1 MNGEEEF
8 FDAVTEADQSVAG
21 VMRVDTGRSNG
32 IGKVGERPPQENGI
46 RKHRTSLPAPMFTR
60 SDFSVWSILK
70 KCIGL
75 ELSKITMPIVFN
87 EPLSF
92 LQRITE
98 YMEHVFL
105 IHRASCQPQAL
116 ERMQFCNLKTCDKRE
131 TEVTRSASWHR
142 GAACL
147 WPLAH
152 HHVRCSQ
159 CVAAFAV
166 SAVASQWER
175 TGKPFNPLLG
185 ETYELIREDLGFR
198 FISEQVSHHP
208 PVSAFYS
215 EGLNQDFLFH
225 GSIYPKLKFWGK
237 SVEAEPRGT
246 ITLELLKHNE
256 AYTWTN
262 PTCCVHNVII
272 GKLWIEQYGTVEIVN
287 HRTGDKC
294 VLHFKPCG
302 LFGKELHKV
311 EGHIQDKN
319 KKKLF
324 MIYGKWTEC
333 LWGIDPAAYESF
345 KKRERRGDQLSKAQ
359 PDNGS
364 QKADGDV
371 LDSVPEVQ
379 ETVQVIPGSKL
390 LWRVNTRPPNSAQM
404 YNFTSFTV
412 SLNELQSGMEKTLAP
427 TDCRLR
433 PDIRGMENGDM
444 GSAARP
450 CVVGAHG
457 LPLPEAL
464 LVSGHHPTLAPES
477 GLQMMTF
484 LASGTFVSDLA
495 SQEKERLE
503 EKQREARRERAK
515 QEAEWQTRWFHQ
527 GSNPH
532 TGTPDWLYTG
542 GYFERNFSRCPDIY

>member
-8 FDAVTEADQSVAG
+8 FDAVTGFDSDNSSGEFSEANPRASG
-21 VMRVDTGRSNG
+21 VVHVDTSKSNRL
-32 IGKVGERPPQENGI
+32 GKAGERPPQENGV
-46 RKHRTSLPAPMFTR
+46 RKHRTALPAPMFTR

-75 ELSKITMPIVFN
+75 ELSKITMPIAFN

-98 YMEHVFL
+98 YMEHVYL
-105 IHRASCQPQAL
+105 IHKASCQAQPL
-116 ERMQFCNLKTCDKRE
+116 ERMQ
-131 TEVTRSASWHR
+131 S
-142 GAACL
+142 
-147 WPLAH
+147 
-152 HHVRCSQ
+152 
-159 CVAAFAV
+159 VAAFAV

-185 ETYELIREDLGFR
+185 ETYELVREDLGFR

-208 PVSAFYS
+208 PISAFYS
-215 EGLNQDFLFH
+215 EGLHRDFLFH

-246 ITLELLKHNE
+246 ITLELLRHNE

-287 HRTGDKC
+287 HSR
-294 VLHFKPCG
+294 
-302 LFGKELHKV
+302 
-311 EGHIQDKN
+311 
-319 KKKLF
+319 KKLF

-333 LWGIDPAAYESF
+333 LWGVDPGAYESF
-345 KKRERRGDQLSKAQ
+345 RKQERRGDSLRKDDV
-359 PDNGS
+359 PE
-364 QKADGDV
+364 KADGDV
-371 LDSVPEVQ
+371 VDAVPEAQ
-379 ETVQVIPGSKL
+379 DTVQVIPGSKL

-412 SLNELQSGMEKTLAP
+412 SLNELHTGMEKILAP

-433 PDIRGMENGDM
+433 PDIRGMENGNM
-444 GSAARP
+444 
-450 CVVGAHG
+450 
-457 LPLPEAL
+457 
-464 LVSGHHPTLAPES
+464 
-477 GLQMMTF
+477 
-484 LASGTFVSDLA
+484 DLA

-503 EKQREARRERAK
+503 EKQREARRERARE
-515 QEAEWQTRWFHQ
+515 EAEWQTRWFHR
-527 GSNPH
+527 GSNPY

-542 GYFERNFSRCPDIY
+542 GYFERDFSGCPDIY